1 MGWRVKKTRKNK
13 DGDDDSGGGGDD
25 TWEEDVT
32 VVTIGRE
39 YGAEE

>member
-13 DGDDDSGGGGDD
+13 DGDDDSGDGDD

-39 YGAEE
+39 YGAVE